1 MKLLLDTCASRSA
14 RDHLRS
20 RGHELVWSAEFA
32 VDPGDRA
39 LLRMAFEEGRILITL
54 DKDFGELAVHRS
66 EPHRGILRLV
76 GFPAHAEGPAAVAA
90 LDRYS
95 AVLLSGAIV
104 TVEPGRVR
112 IREPEQGTD
121 TQPRSRRDSP
131 PGPR

>member
-1 MKLLLDTCASRSA
+1 MKLLLDTCAARSA

-20 RGHELVWSAEFA
+20 CGHEVVWSAEFA

-39 LLRMAFEEGRILITL
+39 LLRMAFEEGRVLITL
-54 DKDFGELAVHRS
+54 DKDFGELAVHRA

-76 GFPAHAEGPAAVAA
+76 GFPARAEGPAAEAA
-90 LDRYS
+90 IARYG
-95 AVLLSGAIV
+95 AVLCSGAIV

-112 IREPEQGTD
+112 IREPEQGTAI
-121 TQPRSRRDSP
+121 PPASRRDSP